1 VPGNPGAP
9 PGRSRARR
17 RGGVWLVA
25 FLTVLLL
32 GARVSHLHAQVPDPE
47 AAPADTAVV
56 VIPPEEVSG
65 DTIPAELRAAAASE
79 ATLPEMPPMP
89 RIDARGWAPG
99 RWAWNREE
107 LVRLPGLTL
116 LEFLETLPGFVTFRA
131 GGFGRPVGLTALAG
145 GGGRVRVL
153 IDGYEIDP
161 FGAGS
166 FEIESLSLLDLESVR
181 VERTAAGIRVDVHTF
196 RLPDPEPYSEVEL
209 GTGVFQ
215 TRVLRAL
222 FARGFGEQVV
232 ATGAFDLATT
242 GGIGIREQYRHSN
255 GVFRVSATPFEATGV
270 QLEVRRTA
278 LDRAGT
284 LFPREG
290 NRSDLIVRLRHQL
303 GERLSVEALG
313 GRSVDEES
321 FADIGVDRLRT
332 LQAGLRGGYQGEI
345 ASAEGAVRGR
355 RSPTGFNTAPAL
367 DMEGRAALEPF
378 PALRLEAS
386 TRFSGD
392 GGASALSAAATA
404 SLSPISPLSV
414 FGSVHL
420 GSTFAPRL
428 FPAVADEENVPRRGA
443 ELLLVDAGGWRA
455 GAEWRGGRG
464 TLGLAAFQTAASPL
478 LPFGLPFD
486 VTAPP
491 EEAGSVEGLEA
502 SLLLRVPGTR
512 DLMRLEGWHSLLLG
526 DRRPYAPAD
535 IGRAAVVLQGLFFEG
550 QLEPILRVVGVRR
563 GAADLFATAVQPAP
577 QAPASHRLDLSL
589 RIRIIDVQAFLHWEN
604 VLADITAI
612 DFPGSP
618 PGQPRIVYGA
628 NWRFRN

>member
-1 VPGNPGAP
+1 
-9 PGRSRARR
+9 
-17 RGGVWLVA
+17 
-25 FLTVLLL
+25 
-32 GARVSHLHAQVPDPE
+32 
-47 AAPADTAVV
+47 
-56 VIPPEEVSG
+56 
-65 DTIPAELRAAAASE
+65 
-79 ATLPEMPPMP
+79 
-89 RIDARGWAPG
+89 
-99 RWAWNREE
+99 
-107 LVRLPGLTL
+107 VRLPGLTL

-131 GGFGRPVGLTALAG
+131 GGFGRPVGLTAMGG

-181 VERTAAGIRVDVHTF
+181 VERSPAGIRVDVRTF
-196 RLPDPEPYSEVEL
+196 RLPDSEPYSEVEL

-222 FARGFGEQVV
+222 FARGFGDQVV

-255 GVFRVSATPFEATGV
+255 GVFRVSATPFDATGV
-270 QLEVRRTA
+270 QFELRRTA

-284 LFPREG
+284 VFPREA
-290 NRSDLIVRLRHQL
+290 NRSDLIFRLRRQL
-303 GERLSVEALG
+303 GERLSLEALG

-321 FADIGVDRLRT
+321 FADGGVDRLRT
-332 LQAGLRGGYQGEI
+332 VQAGLRGGYQGEI
-345 ASAEGAVRGR
+345 ASVEGAVRGR
-355 RSPTGFNTAPAL
+355 SSPAGFRTAPAL

-378 PALRLEAS
+378 AALRLEAS

-392 GGASALSAAATA
+392 GGSTALSSAATA
-404 SLSPISPLSV
+404 SLSPIAPLSI

-428 FPAVADEENVPRRGA
+428 YPAVLDEESVPRRGA
-443 ELLLVDAGGWRA
+443 ELLVVDAGGWRA
-455 GAEWRGGRG
+455 GAEWSGGRG
-464 TLGLAAFQTAASPL
+464 VLGLAAFQTAASPV

-486 VTAPP
+486 VSAPP
-491 EEAGSVEGLEA
+491 VVAGSAEGIEA

-512 DLMRLEGWHSLLLG
+512 DLMRLEGWHALLLSD
-526 DRRPYAPAD
+526 DRRPYAPRD
-535 IGRAAVVLQGLFFEG
+535 LGRAAVVLQGLFFEG

-563 GAADLFATAVQPAP
+563 GESDLLATAVQPALRT
-577 QAPASHRLDLSL
+577 PASHRLDLSL
-589 RIRIIDVQAFLHWEN
+589 LIRIIDVQTFLHWEN
-604 VLADITAI
+604 VLADVTVI